1 MQFNPYTTSFA
12 KKRKKKSNCI
22 LSFLSSIGTNCWF
35 ADIEKSL
42 SSSIH
47 FFSRTS
53 GELKVIHFVLPKE
66 FKIIY
71 LAMDFNFLKIW
82 PYAISI
88 SFLFLYLLCKKKNRE
103 KLNKCNNNKEGK
115 AISTIIHLQKECQSR
130 ASIFNN
136 MLFNL
141 FFFSLS
147 FLFYYSLSSNT
158 LNSNQNKN
166 NNNWK
171 CLKWFVHTTNYYVSP
186 LQNYTKRNEK
196 LENIRLK
203 RE

>member
-1 MQFNPYTTSFA
+1 MLLPLQ
-12 KKRKKKSNCI
+12 KRKKKSNCI
-22 LSFLSSIGTNCWF
+22 LNFISSIGTNCWF

-47 FFSRTS
+47 FFFQDKRWVESYS
-53 GELKVIHFVLPKE
+53 FHFTKRIQNNLFSNGFQFLE
-66 FKIIY
+66 NMAICN
-71 LAMDFNFLKIW
+71 FNFF
-82 PYAISI
+82 SI
-88 SFLFLYLLCKKKNRE
+88 FIFALQKKKE

-186 LQNYTKRNEK
+186 LQNYTKRNKK
-196 LENIRLK
+196 LEKIRLK